1 MSAAVDAAT
10 RLQQLR
16 ERNQDIQAAAVVTLD
31 GFAVHSDLSPGME
44 ADAVAAL
51 AADLFSRA
59 NRTAQDLG
67 HGAVAEL
74 FARCASGLTFV
85 VRVNEDMVLACI
97 ATGDCSI
104 GLLMLELRKAA
115 TDLAA
120 AV

>member
-1 MSAAVDAAT
+1 MDAAT

-31 GFAVHSDLSPGME
+31 GFAVHADLSPGME
-44 ADAVAAL
+44 ADTVAAL
-51 AADLFSRA
+51 AADLYGRA

-74 FARCASGLTFV
+74 FARCESGLTFV
-85 VRVNEDMVLACI
+85 VRINQDMVLACI
-97 ATGDCSI
+97 AATEASI
-104 GLLMLELRKAA
+104 GLLMIDLRKAA
-115 TDLAA
+115 AELAD